1 MDRRSSNESFPGG
14 SPLGGLGGL
23 SFSGAGGVGGGPSSP
38 FQSPF
43 LQVDPSVMQ
52 QPPLISNEFIF
63 PEGATKSS
71 RGRFEL
77 AFGQIGF
84 SVGMG
89 AGIGGAMGTFKG
101 LREVSKIS
109 EALSVKRT
117 HLLNYITRNGAPMGN
132 TFGVIALIYSAIGV
146 GLSFIQDE
154 NDEINT
160 AVAATTTG
168 TLYGA
173 LSQSKAME
181 GLQGPALTRL
191 RLKRA
196 GFGFAGGLIASA
208 TLIYAMNQDKY
219 GSK

>member
-1 MDRRSSNESFPGG
+1 MCATLFNFH
-14 SPLGGLGGL
+14 
-23 SFSGAGGVGGGPSSP
+23 FS
-38 FQSPF
+38 
-43 LQVDPSVMQ
+43 L
-52 QPPLISNEFIF
+52 
-63 PEGATKSS
+63 
-71 RGRFEL
+71 
-77 AFGQIGF
+77 
-84 SVGMG
+84 
-89 AGIGGAMGTFKG
+89 G

-181 GLQGPALTRL
+181 GLQGELVLKVCTRNL
-191 RLKRA
+191 PLV
-196 GFGFAGGLIASA
+196 L
-208 TLIYAMNQDKY
+208 QVQH
-219 GSK
+219 